1 MRTRTMDVPLSIT
14 RQFVQAT
21 PTAAKFYIRKQF
33 VQLIM
38 YTLNFTSKFILYDN
52 KNYWYIDD

>member
-1 MRTRTMDVPLSIT
+1 MDVPLSIT